1 MENSKNKIAKIMPQN
16 HAIDLEKKQELQ
28 RQQIENEI
36 IHLKANNVYN
46 IGLIETV
53 MSRKDEII
61 KAVKNRINVNIS
73 VQPVHHPFIK
83 RRAKISIVDTA
94 LLKKDIAEIY
104 KNDDVWMELTDEIYS
119 IVESAVSSVEN
130 IVVSLFTFR
139 KPRIQNT
146 LMELSIDAVDDA
158 TDAPDDVLCVAD
170 IIYELNKDISVT
182 VSKDDIIELIDKY
195 LL

>member
-83 RRAKISIVDTA
+83 RRAKISIVDTT

-104 KNDDVWMELTDEIYS
+104 KNDDVWMELTDELYS

-130 IVVSLFTFR
+130 VVVSLFTFR

-170 IIYELNKDISVT
+170 IIYELNKDISAT